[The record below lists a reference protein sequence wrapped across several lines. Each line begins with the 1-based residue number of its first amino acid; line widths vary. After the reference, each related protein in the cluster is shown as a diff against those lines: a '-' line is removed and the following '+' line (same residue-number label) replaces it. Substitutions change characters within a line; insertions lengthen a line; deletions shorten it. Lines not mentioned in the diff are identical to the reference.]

1 LESVALQH
9 FPKISWSSFEGNKMI
24 SFHDLQTYIAGVK
37 QRQRQKQILLN
48 DRYELLQTVSQ

>member
-1 LESVALQH
+1 
-9 FPKISWSSFEGNKMI
+9 MI